1 MNNINEFGEKG
12 RSKMLQGTLIP
23 KYMKDFKCIG
33 GECED
38 TCCSGWTVTIDKKT
52 YKKYQK
58 LNDNELRTKLKD
70 NVKRIK
76 KSDIKSDELYARFIM
91 GSNGCCS
98 LLTEDKWCHIQ
109 KELGEEALSVTCQ
122 SYPRNLNKVDD
133 NLELSARVSCPEVA
147 RLALL
152 QPNGIE
158 FESLDFEINPV
169 WPLYRYQ
176 DSESSKGIRS
186 YFWPVRMLAIEI
198 LQSRQISLGDRMLVL
213 GMFINA
219 LQTEINNANESK
231 IPQIIELYQANLKDS
246 NFLASICNLNTN
258 LDVQLQVLFEL
269 IKYRTKLGI
278 ESDRYLLTMEEMIA
292 GFNQVDENSN
302 FDSFKESYKTN
313 FNEYYF
319 PYMQTKEYILENY
332 VVNLVYNLLF
342 PSSDG
347 SNSSLF
353 DEFVIIATLYALL
366 KIHLVGV
373 SGKHKALDDELV
385 IRVVQSYAKVMEHNN
400 RYIRSVLEE
409 LKLNNYY
416 SLAHVS
422 VLVKDMKV

>member
-1 MNNINEFGEKG
+1 
-12 RSKMLQGTLIP
+12 
-23 KYMKDFKCIG
+23 
-33 GECED
+33 
-38 TCCSGWTVTIDKKT
+38 
-52 YKKYQK
+52 
-58 LNDNELRTKLKD
+58 
-70 NVKRIK
+70 
-76 KSDIKSDELYARFIM
+76 
-91 GSNGCCS
+91 
-98 LLTEDKWCHIQ
+98 
-109 KELGEEALSVTCQ
+109 
-122 SYPRNLNKVDD
+122 
-133 NLELSARVSCPEVA
+133 
-147 RLALL
+147 
-152 QPNGIE
+152 
-158 FESLDFEINPV
+158 
-169 WPLYRYQ
+169 
-176 DSESSKGIRS
+176 
-186 YFWPVRMLAIEI
+186 
-198 LQSRQISLGDRMLVL
+198 
-213 GMFINA
+213 
-219 LQTEINNANESK
+219 
-231 IPQIIELYQANLKDS
+231 
-246 NFLASICNLNTN
+246 
-258 LDVQLQVLFEL
+258 
-269 IKYRTKLGI
+269 
-278 ESDRYLLTMEEMIA
+278 MIA